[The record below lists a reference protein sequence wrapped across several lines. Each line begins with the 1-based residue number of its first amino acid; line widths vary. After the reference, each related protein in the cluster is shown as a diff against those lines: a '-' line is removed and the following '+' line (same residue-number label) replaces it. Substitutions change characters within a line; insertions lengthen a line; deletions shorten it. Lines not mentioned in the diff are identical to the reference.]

1 MQIDMK
7 QPILQKNDSI
17 AAELRQRFADN
28 RVYVVDLLA
37 SPGSGKTTVAVKL
50 AARLASW
57 RPSTPCATS
66 STSPSSKATSP
77 AASTLRRS
85 RPREPPRCRS
95 TPAARAI
102 WKAP

>member
-50 AARLASW
+50 AARLAGQKRDVALLLCDMNTPMLPCICLPVSHHYVH
-57 RPSTPCATS
+57 PSGVFS
-66 STSPSSKATSP
+66 DNY
-77 AASTLRRS
+77 
-85 RPREPPRCRS
+85 
-95 TPAARAI
+95 
-102 WKAP
+102 